1 MTHKIYSKLADSYDL
16 IRREA
21 GGDLESQGAS
31 LLLHIM
37 AHDPNPLLVKELMV
51 MVDVT
56 HGSII
61 RYLRLLGSDDDHPRG
76 GECAGLVQCVIDPA
90 DKRRKLVTL
99 SAKGRR
105 LQAEISEILFGE
117 YYSD

>member
-1 MTHKIYSKLADSYDL
+1 MTPNIYNKLAEAYDL
-16 IRREA
+16 IRRES

-37 AHDPNPLLVKELMV
+37 THDPDPLLVKELML

-76 GECAGLVQCVIDPA
+76 GECAGLVQCVIDPT

-105 LQAEISEILFGE
+105 LKAKISEILFGE
-117 YYSD
+117 YY